1 MGELLNRIKEITG
14 MDEAKVE
21 KMLNE
26 SNEDRKRF
34 ISAITEMDRDSKT
47 YQAVLDL
54 DKSLLIE
61 LINGTIAGDLSL
73 LSHLDSLMP
82 AIRVAYSLGYR
93 RGKM

>member
-1 MGELLNRIKEITG
+1 MDDLLNRIKEITG

-34 ISAITEMDRDSKT
+34 LSAITEMDRDSKT